1 MTHFEQEGLF
11 LGLIS
16 YPFNRDGKSLYKD
29 KLSAFFKKHKDGLAK
44 YDISGIADSLYD
56 PRAYR
61 MFGSQGLAILALVD
75 DYNFYNRH
83 FNKNHI
89 QTLLN
94 DDDLIFNS
102 IVISGVTEVDDSSC
116 SGLMDKAKNTFLR
129 KNDRYNYIGII
140 RLKINHELLLG
151 KDNGIKTIRA
161 IKSYIDV
168 LEKQCKEKTQ
178 SNTDHIVVDCF
189 DNDEITIISFS
200 NDLLYLYNFLGEI
213 RSITNNSINIECFD
227 KDKNVVEKHVFG
239 SALLC
244 FGYDINHEI
253 SKDDTI
259 KSFTMNCLIESKAGH
274 RDSLYAYLQS
284 NKEKFG
290 ISYVQKNITGG
301 CNIIA
306 TFLLNNIELL
316 EEKCC
321 NDNVIERDVR
331 KMKVVLLDV
340 DCENRI
346 MCQIDTNHADSNNNP
361 KVQIKKGTIEKTKSI
376 MKAAG
381 ISKLVRERM
390 MALYE
395 VYNNSCHNLLQKFYL
410 KELEPTMLS
419 FSKMVADMKS
429 RNERIRDM
437 EDTLNIEI
445 GNMENA
451 IYDRLYLQKS
461 NHYPLEYSGGIHQ
474 YLTSFDYAYKTIVKA
489 FHHNAK
495 ENKGYITITG
505 AERASSTRNLFNLN
519 INDIV
524 FPELFITTAWK
535 EVANF
540 ALNLFETPQDES
552 TVTDDEFAKNFIKH
566 MEIWQSYSQNSNAFN
581 KLKYNIINSDKILPH
596 DSTCQIVM
604 DLLNQEM
611 LMYFFKDYIVFHFA
625 FQEDFEL
632 MWYFY
637 FKTMLQTS
645 ICYTQLNELDRKHF
659 IHMLLRLF
667 VVGLLSDNDTHR
679 SFIKKQADI
688 PFDHIMGEMWINDYY
703 KTLEIA
709 NMIYNNLDEYGFK
722 TMNDDYVL
730 YNENCISNLSVNDD
744 AKKEVTARVMSRVS
758 RATIMADN
766 INNGALVAANN
777 ESQHNYIMCLFYA
790 YLKVVYELDG
800 YNKSIKSVPREPD
813 GSIMD
818 ILDVKKNN
826 DKSKN
831 YYDESIGILIDPTGG
846 FFIPSSNIRKKYFQI
861 RTVLYRSLWNYRF
874 TNSEN

>member
-227 KDKNVVEKHVFG
+227 KDKNVVEKHVVG

-244 FGYDINHEI
+244 IGYDINHEI

-474 YLTSFDYAYKTIVKA
+474 YLTSFD
-489 FHHNAK
+489 
-495 ENKGYITITG
+495 
-505 AERASSTRNLFNLN
+505 
-519 INDIV
+519 
-524 FPELFITTAWK
+524 
-535 EVANF
+535 
-540 ALNLFETPQDES
+540 
-552 TVTDDEFAKNFIKH
+552 
-566 MEIWQSYSQNSNAFN
+566 
-581 KLKYNIINSDKILPH
+581 
-596 DSTCQIVM
+596 
-604 DLLNQEM
+604 
-611 LMYFFKDYIVFHFA
+611 
-625 FQEDFEL
+625 
-632 MWYFY
+632 
-637 FKTMLQTS
+637 
-645 ICYTQLNELDRKHF
+645 
-659 IHMLLRLF
+659 
-667 VVGLLSDNDTHR
+667 
-679 SFIKKQADI
+679 
-688 PFDHIMGEMWINDYY
+688 
-703 KTLEIA
+703 
-709 NMIYNNLDEYGFK
+709 
-722 TMNDDYVL
+722 
-730 YNENCISNLSVNDD
+730 
-744 AKKEVTARVMSRVS
+744 
-758 RATIMADN
+758 
-766 INNGALVAANN
+766 
-777 ESQHNYIMCLFYA
+777 
-790 YLKVVYELDG
+790 
-800 YNKSIKSVPREPD
+800 
-813 GSIMD
+813 
-818 ILDVKKNN
+818 
-826 DKSKN
+826 
-831 YYDESIGILIDPTGG
+831 
-846 FFIPSSNIRKKYFQI
+846 
-861 RTVLYRSLWNYRF
+861 
-874 TNSEN
+874 